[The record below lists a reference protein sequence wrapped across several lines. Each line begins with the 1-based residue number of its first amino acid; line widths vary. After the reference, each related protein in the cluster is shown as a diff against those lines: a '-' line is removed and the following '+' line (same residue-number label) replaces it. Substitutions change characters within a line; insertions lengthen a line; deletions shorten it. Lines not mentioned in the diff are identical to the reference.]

1 MFCPQCGKEIAEGQ
15 AFCQHCGASLMAP
28 VADGTMATGGRIKT
42 DWEDR
47 EQIGFVKALIA
58 TLNKVLFK
66 PTDFFRS
73 MPLTGGLTDPLLFT
87 LIIGMIGMIFDYF
100 WRALLSG
107 PMQEF
112 MPSGMAT
119 ATGQTSLHGMA
130 GLGILSII
138 LPFLIVIGIFISSG
152 ILHLSLMMLKG
163 ARENFEA
170 TFRVAAYS
178 YSANIFLVL
187 PICGYVIAC
196 VWAVVLTVIGLKEVH
211 KITGG
216 KALFAV
222 SLPMLL
228 CCGLLMLAVSIIFMG
243 VFAASFG
250 NIMQLGK

>member
-1 MFCPQCGKEIAEGQ
+1 MFCPQCGKEITEGQ
-15 AFCQHCGASLMAP
+15 AFCQHCGAALAAAP
-28 VADGTMATGGRIKT
+28 GTDTAQAGGRAKT

-47 EQIGFVKALIA
+47 EHSSFFHGLTA

-66 PTDFFRS
+66 PTEFFRS
-73 MPLTGGLTDPLLFT
+73 MPLTGGLIDPLLFT
-87 LIIGMIGMIFDYF
+87 LITGMIGMIFDYF

-107 PMQEF
+107 PMQDF
-112 MPSGMAT
+112 MPAGIAAAAGES
-119 ATGQTSLHGMA
+119 SLQGIV
-130 GLGILSII
+130 GLGILSVI
-138 LPFLIVIGIFISSG
+138 LPILIVVGIFISAG
-152 ILHLSLMMLKG
+152 ILHLSLAMVTG
-163 ARENFEA
+163 ARAGFEA

-187 PICGYVIAC
+187 PICGYLIAC

-211 KITGG
+211 GISGG

-228 CCGLLMLAVSIIFMG
+228 CCGLIILAMSVVFMG

-250 NIMQLGK
+250 SMMQLGK